1 MISRLE
7 ALELLG
13 YRCTTRG
20 VPPEIVE
27 WHDERPQPAS
37 WDDILA
43 EAEALTAGPKHWPDS
58 AAFLAE
64 FTLAERGA
72 IWNTDDTIVG
82 GLVLLLTAWKGAVL
96 ASDEN
101 IQTGMTRLVG
111 LGILTADRA
120 AAILG
125 EV

>member
-1 MISRLE
+1 MITHLQ
-7 ALELLG
+7 AIDLLG

-27 WHDERPQPAS
+27 WHGERPQPTS
-37 WDDILA
+37 WDDIIA
-43 EAEALTAGPKHWPDS
+43 EAEALLSRSKQWSDS

-64 FTLAERGA
+64 FTISERGA

-111 LGILTADRA
+111 LGILTAERA
-120 AAILG
+120 ATILG
-125 EV
+125 ET